1 MQTVAWKA
9 GHKHLCCAPGQG
21 AAAAQIQ
28 RAARKGA
35 KAQASCTSRALAG
48 ITVSQDRL
56 VTRLFELHDADDWR
70 GVMAIECKAQAL
82 ARELRGADPG
92 LAGDIYSLLGRSFE
106 QAAQNQAD
114 KSTATL
120 YYGWARD
127 MYEQIKAIAEEL
139 GNLAVVARSCSGL
152 GNCYENMGDYGRARE
167 MHEQRKAMD
176 EELGDRKGVA
186 RACHNLGNCHEN
198 AGDYA
203 RARKMH
209 EQHKTICEELGDREG
224 VATAC
229 SNLGNYYQ
237 RTGAYVMAREMH
249 EQDKEICEALGNREG
264 VAAASGNLGACY
276 HSMRNYGRAHELFE
290 QHRAMAEELGN
301 REGVA
306 TATGNLGMFY
316 LSTEDYGSGREIF
329 EQHKAMAEELGDRA
343 GVGRACGN
351 LGNCYRGTGD
361 YGLACEMYEQHKAIA
376 EELGDLEGLACTCK
390 NLGNCMISTGEYMKA
405 ISYFQTQ
412 FDIGRHIWGKQS
424 LAWEAYLGKASLG
437 MGVAMRLHVRADRQ
451 AASASKPLIL
461 AAGASHLP
469 GPRSS
474 ASASLE
480 DRVKEAETFLK
491 AAFAAR
497 HGFALLHLA
506 HLTYDADQKA
516 KALAYLTH
524 YLDWCVET
532 GRARC
537 DSCRQVRGE
546 DAPMLTCSGCRVAR
560 FCSADHQK
568 KASKRVS
575 SGGSVHGRHK
585 DICGLLGKWR
595 AVGKD
600 GVSANLTADLLE
612 FLRKAH

>member
-1 MQTVAWKA
+1 
-9 GHKHLCCAPGQG
+9 
-21 AAAAQIQ
+21 
-28 RAARKGA
+28 
-35 KAQASCTSRALAG
+35 
-48 ITVSQDRL
+48 
-56 VTRLFELHDADDWR
+56 
-70 GVMAIECKAQAL
+70 
-82 ARELRGADPG
+82 
-92 LAGDIYSLLGRSFE
+92 
-106 QAAQNQAD
+106 
-114 KSTATL
+114 
-120 YYGWARD
+120 
-127 MYEQIKAIAEEL
+127 
-139 GNLAVVARSCSGL
+139 
-152 GNCYENMGDYGRARE
+152 
-167 MHEQRKAMD
+167 
-176 EELGDRKGVA
+176 
-186 RACHNLGNCHEN
+186 
-198 AGDYA
+198 
-203 RARKMH
+203 
-209 EQHKTICEELGDREG
+209 
-224 VATAC
+224 
-229 SNLGNYYQ
+229 
-237 RTGAYVMAREMH
+237 
-249 EQDKEICEALGNREG
+249 
-264 VAAASGNLGACY
+264 
-276 HSMRNYGRAHELFE
+276 
-290 QHRAMAEELGN
+290 
-301 REGVA
+301 
-306 TATGNLGMFY
+306 
-316 LSTEDYGSGREIF
+316 
-329 EQHKAMAEELGDRA
+329 
-343 GVGRACGN
+343 
-351 LGNCYRGTGD
+351 
-361 YGLACEMYEQHKAIA
+361 MYEQHKAIA
-376 EELGDLEGLACTCK
+376 EELGDLEGLACTCE
-390 NLGNCMISTGEYMKA
+390 NLGYCMISTGEYMKA
-405 ISYFQTQ
+405 ISYFETQ
-412 FDIGRHIWGKQS
+412 LDIGRHIWGKQS